1 MENLNMT
8 KHTFC
13 YTEPEVEAL
22 RDLLELE
29 ALVSQIPTHVG
40 DLELQTEIFETVE
53 QLQDLCPHTPHS
65 SMIRK
70 LVACFGDAYFFFN
83 KTGNV
88 CFLTDFMTEIK
99 QAEAVLS

>member
-1 MENLNMT
+1 MT

-13 YTEPEVEAL
+13 YTEAEKEAL

-29 ALVSQIPTHVG
+29 ELVSQIPSHVG
-40 DLELQTEIFETVE
+40 DVELQTQIFETVE
-53 QLQDLCPHTPHS
+53 QLQDVCPYTAHS
-65 SMIRK
+65 GMIRK

-83 KTGNV
+83 KTGDV

-99 QAEAVLS
+99 QAESILQD